1 MINGITFDSRNV
13 RAKDDARVR
22 QKMFSD
28 GILSGCGITHSG
40 KDLTIGVGSFIVA
53 GRQIEISIAETIT
66 SSTTEANGYGRL
78 RFVID
83 LTAEP
88 SETVFTQYRWEWDY
102 QSANSGWPVLTQEDI
117 NADGDTYE
125 VAMATV
131 SFSASNISGVVD
143 RLPGAKTGGS
153 VILSKTLTAAGW
165 SSNQQTISDAAI
177 YSASAPG
184 DVRIAQS
191 ATDAQFEA
199 WNAAQPRVVDQDTGS
214 ITIKITGDVPAVDI
228 PVVVEVR

>member
-1 MINGITFDSRNV
+1 MINGITFDSRQV

-28 GILSGCGITHSG
+28 GILSGCGITYSG

-53 GRQIEISIAETIT
+53 GRQIEVSIAETIT

-102 QSANSGWPVLTQEDI
+102 QSANSEWPALTQEDI

-143 RLPGAKTGGS
+143 RLPGASGS
-153 VILSKTLTAAGW
+153 VILSKTLTSGGW
-165 SSNQQTISDAAI
+165 SDGEQTISDDAI
-177 YSASAPG
+177 YSATAPG

-214 ITIKITGDVPAVDI
+214 ITIKIVGDVPAVNI
-228 PVVVEVR
+228 PVIVEVR

>member
-1 MINGITFDSRNV
+1 MINGITFDSRQV
-13 RAKDDARVR
+13 RARDDGIVR
-22 QKMFSD
+22 SKIFGD
-28 GILSGCGITHSG
+28 GILTGCAMTFSG

-53 GRQIEISIAETIT
+53 GRQVEISIAETIT

-83 LTAEP
+83 LTAEQ

-102 QSANSGWPVLTQEDI
+102 QAANSGWPALTQEDI

-153 VILSKTLTAAGW
+153 VILSKTLTSGGW
-165 SSNQQTISDAAI
+165 SDGEQTISDDAI

-214 ITIKITGDVPAVDI
+214 ITIKIVGDVPAVDI
-228 PVVVEVR
+228 PVIVEVR

>member
-1 MINGITFDSRNV
+1 MINGITFDSRQV
-13 RAKDDARVR
+13 RARDDGIVR
-22 QKMFSD
+22 SKIFGD
-28 GILSGCGITHSG
+28 GILAGCAMTFSG
-40 KDLTIGVGSFIVA
+40 KDLTIGVGSFLVA
-53 GRQIEISIAETIT
+53 GRQIEVSIAETIT

-131 SFSASNISGVVD
+131 SFSASN
-143 RLPGAKTGGS
+143 
-153 VILSKTLTAAGW
+153 
-165 SSNQQTISDAAI
+165 
-177 YSASAPG
+177 
-184 DVRIAQS
+184 
-191 ATDAQFEA
+191 A
-199 WNAAQPRVVDQDTGS
+199 WNRSS
-214 ITIKITGDVPAVDI
+214 ILASSTRKALSSMISSFAEDR
-228 PVVVEVR
+228 PVVSTSNTTYRSCCFAPSLREA